1 MADDGVESV
10 RPTKDA
16 PAARPEPVGRFAD
29 RGLEVAENLVYILA
43 AFMLL
48 AAAVAVLVATA
59 YGLAVGIADGTADAV
74 VSALDGLLLVFIV
87 LELLAGVRATVAEHR
102 LIAEPF
108 LLVGIIASIKEIVVL
123 TLKAQETRG
132 SDGSE
137 FSDAMIEIGVLGGL
151 VVGLSVASFLV
162 RRKER
167 EPEEEDEDDV

>member
-1 MADDGVESV
+1 MTDDGTEKACKSGAAS
-10 RPTKDA
+10 A
-16 PAARPEPVGRFAD
+16 PAEPVGRFAD
-29 RGLEVAENLVYILA
+29 RGLEVAENVVYILA

-48 AAAVAVLVATA
+48 AAAVAALVATA
-59 YGLAVGIADGTADAV
+59 YRLAVDIPQGTAESV
-74 VSALDGLLLVFIV
+74 LGALDGLLLVFIV

-102 LIAEPF
+102 LVAEPF

-123 TLKAQETRG
+123 TLEAQDTRG

-167 EPEEEDEDDV
+167 EPEEEDDEEA